1 LEVKKIEQR
10 SDFRS
15 LNVEINMNKMYHEMF
30 HRYLPAYLP
39 KEVYE
44 KLFPPQPAPPT
55 PIKPSTQDKISE

>member
-15 LNVEINMNKMYHEMF
+15 LNLEIDMNKMYHEMF
-30 HRYLPAYLP
+30 HRYLP
-39 KEVYE
+39 KEVYD

-55 PIKPSTQDKISE
+55 PIKPSKHDNK

>member
-1 LEVKKIEQR
+1 
-10 SDFRS
+10 
-15 LNVEINMNKMYHEMF
+15 MNKMYHEMF

-55 PIKPSTQDKISE
+55 PIKPSKQDKISE